1 MRLVRSVLALLALL
15 CCASAASAAVLGID
29 YGSEFVKVSIVAP
42 GRTPISIVINEISK
56 RKSTAAVAFTGGDR
70 WLAEE
75 AMNYNARYPDR
86 VFTRL
91 RDLLGRET
99 SVASFQEYISKYH
112 LPYKVVPDKAR
123 GTARVVA
130 ETGDEFAVEELV
142 AMILQYAMKIG
153 EGMGKGQIKVRPRER
168 TRRTGRA
175 GNAAASGASRGSAR
189 DDRDFRRPPRGPS
202 FRGPTAKFFHA
213 RSILF
218 PPTDS
223 SRSLC
228 PPLVHQD
235 AVIAVPPYF
244 GQTHRYALYDAAD
257 IAGLNILAEVSDL
270 SCAALQW
277 GIDKEFSPEPTWTI
291 VYDMG
296 ATSVGAALVRY
307 SSFEAKEAG
316 KKKQHGQF
324 EIKRTAWDATCGG
337 EDMDMLLVD
346 HFLAEFDAKHK
357 PSKPAKSAPRA
368 IAKLRKQV
376 RKTKEILS
384 ANKEAP
390 ISVEG
395 MHEDH
400 DFRSSIKRSSFE
412 SLAESVGLFD
422 RAVAPLKAIVDALPE
437 YNLTLKDVE
446 VVEVIGGATRVPG
459 VKAALQAALGGRQLD
474 VHLDADEAVAMGAG
488 LFAANMSTTF
498 RMRKF
503 GASDAAPYGYEI
515 DLHDPENPGA
525 RKNLLARRKR
535 FPVRRVVSVPNAT
548 SDRTFSVYHNVTAGP
563 LPPGVDAEKV
573 ADFEIAGVSEAM
585 KKHDGVLGDVK
596 AHFAVDNSGIL
607 YLEKAEYQVE
617 VVDMVEVKEKPP
629 KKTAEKK
636 DKKSAAEKEKKEK
649 AADDEREEAAAE
661 TERGEEKPAEETE
674 AADAEATTAGDAKRR
689 RLLADDV
696 NLEDTDEPTPAA
708 EKGADAEETE
718 ISEKDAEEK
727 DAKPKKTRERRRVF
741 RTPLKVTET
750 NRAVKAMTP
759 DQVKASVATLKKLAE
774 KDEAKRA
781 QEAAKSNLEAYIYSI
796 REKMV
801 EDEEIQKV
809 TDEAQREAFG
819 SELTEAED
827 WLYMDGADASSAEFD
842 AKKAALQLV
851 GDEMIARAKELT
863 RRPAA
868 VAKARAFV
876 DQLADSVA
884 KLAELKPWI
893 PEEDKAKLLEDLKGF
908 EQWLDEKEQLQAKK
922 TDVEQPAF
930 TAAEV
935 VNELKPL
942 EQKLTKLKKTPAPK
956 PPPAPEEPPPAPEAP
971 PAEEKDAADDE
982 KKDGDGSAEEAE
994 AKEGETAAEG
1004 AEKPVEG
1011 QEKEEDHSEL
1021 RR

>member
-1 MRLVRSVLALLALL
+1 M
-15 CCASAASAAVLGID
+15 
-29 YGSEFVKVSIVAP
+29 
-42 GRTPISIVINEISK
+42 
-56 RKSTAAVAFTGGDR
+56 
-70 WLAEE
+70 
-75 AMNYNARYPDR
+75 
-86 VFTRL
+86 
-91 RDLLGRET
+91 
-99 SVASFQEYISKYH
+99 
-112 LPYKVVPDKAR
+112 
-123 GTARVVA
+123 
-130 ETGDEFAVEELV
+130 
-142 AMILQYAMKIG
+142 
-153 EGMGKGQIKVRPRER
+153 
-168 TRRTGRA
+168 
-175 GNAAASGASRGSAR
+175 
-189 DDRDFRRPPRGPS
+189 
-202 FRGPTAKFFHA
+202 
-213 RSILF
+213 
-218 PPTDS
+218 
-223 SRSLC
+223 
-228 PPLVHQD
+228 
-235 AVIAVPPYF
+235 PPYF

-573 ADFEIAGVSEAM
+573 ADFEIAGV
-585 KKHDGVLGDVK
+585 
-596 AHFAVDNSGIL
+596 
-607 YLEKAEYQVE
+607 
-617 VVDMVEVKEKPP
+617 
-629 KKTAEKK
+629 
-636 DKKSAAEKEKKEK
+636 
-649 AADDEREEAAAE
+649 
-661 TERGEEKPAEETE
+661 
-674 AADAEATTAGDAKRR
+674 AEATELQHPDRDLSYVHDYGTLTNFEAGSIKMTGND
-689 RLLADDV
+689 LD
-696 NLEDTDEPTPAA
+696 
-708 EKGADAEETE
+708 
-718 ISEKDAEEK
+718 I
-727 DAKPKKTRERRRVF
+727 
-741 RTPLKVTET
+741 
-750 NRAVKAMTP
+750 AVK
-759 DQVKASVATLKKLAE
+759 
-774 KDEAKRA
+774 
-781 QEAAKSNLEAYIYSI
+781 
-796 REKMV
+796 
-801 EDEEIQKV
+801 
-809 TDEAQREAFG
+809 G
-819 SELTEAED
+819 
-827 WLYMDGADASSAEFD
+827 DGF
-842 AKKAALQLV
+842 
-851 GDEMIARAKELT
+851 
-863 RRPAA
+863 
-868 VAKARAFV
+868 FV
-876 DQLADSVA
+876 VQLADGTEAYTRNGAFHLDNTGRLVTSEGRPV
-884 KLAELKPWI
+884 LTEGGPVSFTQQD
-893 PEEDKAKLLEDLKGF
+893 EDLVRAFSAQIAIAIENCITYEQLSASHKLLMHSKR
-908 EQWLDEKEQLQAKK
+908 Q
-922 TDVEQPAF
+922 VEELLEVAGAT
-930 TAAEV
+930 TAPYLVDPNTGVSMGES
-935 VNELKPL
+935 
-942 EQKLTKLKKTPAPK
+942 
-956 PPPAPEEPPPAPEAP
+956 
-971 PAEEKDAADDE
+971 ADIC
-982 KKDGDGSAEEAE
+982 AYL
-994 AKEGETAAEG
+994 
-1004 AEKPVEG
+1004 
-1011 QEKEEDHSEL
+1011 L
-1021 RR
+1021 RTYAD

>member
-223 SRSLC
+223 SRSLR

-573 ADFEIAGVSEAM
+573 ADFEIAGVAEAM
-585 KKHDGVLGDVK
+585 KKHDGVLGDIK

-636 DKKSAAEKEKKEK
+636 DKKSAAEKEKKEKKEK

-718 ISEKDAEEK
+718 ISEKEAEEK
-727 DAKPKKTRERRRVF
+727 DAKPKKMRERRRVF

-851 GDEMIARAKELT
+851 GDEIIARAKELT

-956 PPPAPEEPPPAPEAP
+956 PPPAPEAP

-1004 AEKPVEG
+1004 TEKPVEG
-1011 QEKEEDHSEL
+1011 EEKEEDHSEL

>member
-1 MRLVRSVLALLALL
+1 M
-15 CCASAASAAVLGID
+15 
-29 YGSEFVKVSIVAP
+29 
-42 GRTPISIVINEISK
+42 
-56 RKSTAAVAFTGGDR
+56 
-70 WLAEE
+70 
-75 AMNYNARYPDR
+75 
-86 VFTRL
+86 
-91 RDLLGRET
+91 
-99 SVASFQEYISKYH
+99 
-112 LPYKVVPDKAR
+112 
-123 GTARVVA
+123 
-130 ETGDEFAVEELV
+130 
-142 AMILQYAMKIG
+142 
-153 EGMGKGQIKVRPRER
+153 
-168 TRRTGRA
+168 
-175 GNAAASGASRGSAR
+175 
-189 DDRDFRRPPRGPS
+189 
-202 FRGPTAKFFHA
+202 
-213 RSILF
+213 
-218 PPTDS
+218 
-223 SRSLC
+223 
-228 PPLVHQD
+228 
-235 AVIAVPPYF
+235 PPYF

-573 ADFEIAGVSEAM
+573 ADFEIAGVAEAM

-636 DKKSAAEKEKKEK
+636 DKKSAAEKEKKEKKEK